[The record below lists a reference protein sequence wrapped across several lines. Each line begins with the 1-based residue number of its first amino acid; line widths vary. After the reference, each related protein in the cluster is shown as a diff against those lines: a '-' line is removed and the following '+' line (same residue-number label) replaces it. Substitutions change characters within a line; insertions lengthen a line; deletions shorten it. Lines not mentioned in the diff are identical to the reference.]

1 VERTLG
7 DLAKLV
13 SGKVTGDPKTVITDI
28 SGIREAK
35 RGDITFIANRKYAHL
50 LADCRASAVVIGE
63 DVNGCPV
70 PSITVKNPDMAF
82 AKIVE
87 AFAPEPIRFY
97 KGIHPTA
104 VIGEDVAIGKD
115 VSIQAFSVIQDGAEI
130 GDGAIIYPLVYVGH
144 FAKVGKN
151 SVIYPH
157 VTIRERCT
165 VGADCIIHS
174 GTVIGSDG
182 FGFST
187 VHGVHQKIP
196 QIGIVQIDDD
206 VEIGSNVAIDR
217 ARFGKTHI
225 GRGTK
230 IDNLVQ
236 IAHNVVIGEHSFIV
250 AQAGIAGSAQIGKN
264 VILAGQSGV
273 DGHRVV
279 GDNVVLAAKGG
290 ITKDTP
296 ANSMVSGFPAQ
307 PHDRELKLQA
317 TIRKVPDLFEL
328 VKTLEERIARL
339 EKEAAEGARGAAK

>member
-1 VERTLG
+1 MEKTLG

-13 SGKVTGDPKTVITDI
+13 DGRVTGDPNTIITGI

-35 RGDITFIANRKYAHL
+35 RGDITFIANRKYASL

-63 DVNGCPV
+63 GVDGSPV
-70 PSITVKNPDMAF
+70 PSIYVKNPDVAF
-82 AKIVE
+82 AKIVD
-87 AFAPEPIRFY
+87 AFAPEPVKFF
-97 KGIHPTA
+97 KGIHPT
-104 VIGEDVAIGKD
+104 VVMGQDVTIGKD

-130 GDGAIIYPLVYVGH
+130 GDGAVIYPLVYIGH

-151 SVIYPH
+151 TIVYPH
-157 VTIRERCT
+157 VTIRERCL
-165 VGADCIIHS
+165 VGANCIIHS

-187 VHGVHQKIP
+187 VSGVHQKIP
-196 QIGIVQIDDD
+196 QIGIVQVDDD

-236 IAHNVVIGEHSFIV
+236 IAHNVTVGEHSFIV
-250 AQAGIAGSAQIGKN
+250 AQAGIAGSAQIGRH

-273 DGHRVV
+273 DGHRTV

-296 ANSMVSGFPAQ
+296 ANSFVSGFPAQ
-307 PHDRELKLQA
+307 AHDRELKLQA
-317 TIRKVPDLFEL
+317 TIRKLPEFVEQI
-328 VKTLEERIARL
+328 KALEERVREL
-339 EKEAAEGARGAAK
+339 EKSGGEERQGASR